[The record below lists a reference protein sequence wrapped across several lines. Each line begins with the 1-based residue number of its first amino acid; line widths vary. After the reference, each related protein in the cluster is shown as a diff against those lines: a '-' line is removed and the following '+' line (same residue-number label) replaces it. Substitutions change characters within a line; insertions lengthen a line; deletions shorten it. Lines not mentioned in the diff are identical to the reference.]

1 MSMPFAGGL
10 DHHQREIDAPEP
22 TLELADPFASVGHAQ
37 PFVRGQHVDI
47 KPIFADVDSHA
58 RLRLGLLFGR
68 FLALHAGRAPYHLL
82 RTRAEGRTDHAHP
95 RCQSPRGFSGPGHP
109 RRGWWPPSPTHL
121 SACADSVFRPCKGV
135 TIYRETRTPSP
146 HPFPLRGE
154 GADRVCRTRPTPPSR
169 VCGSLRSGRDRT
181 RTPAAARRC
190 ARRTPACAAPACS

>member
-82 RTRAEGRTDHAHP
+82 RTRAEGRTDHAYP
-95 RCQSPRGFSGPGHP
+95 RCQPPRGFSGPGHP
-109 RRGWWPPSPTHL
+109 RRGWWPPAPTHL
-121 SACADSVFRPCKGV
+121 SACADSVFRPCKG
-135 TIYRETRTPSP
+135 
-146 HPFPLRGE
+146 RGE
-154 GADRVCRTRPTPPSR
+154 FPPAGDARLSPPPRLAQTRSPTLPTASR
-169 VCGSLRSGRDRT
+169 VGG
-181 RTPAAARRC
+181 
-190 ARRTPACAAPACS
+190 